1 MWDVIGH
8 SWAVDFLKQSLARRR
23 LAHAYLLLG
32 PAQIGKR
39 TLALELAKALNCL
52 AEEEERPCGECLAC
66 HKIAHSSHPDVR
78 VVEPQDGSLKID
90 QIRQLQREI
99 ALTPHEGR
107 YRVVILR
114 SFDQATTEASNCLLK
129 TLEEPPPQVVLCITA
144 PDRSS
149 LLPTIVSRCQLLNLR
164 PLSLGTVESALR
176 KRWGAGQERAT
187 LLARL
192 SGGRLGWAVQAYQ
205 EPSILEHRTSHL
217 DSLVKLLDEPRVP
230 RFGYAQKVS
239 RTPEA
244 VSSILETWLSWWRDL
259 LLVHEGKGAEITG
272 KDRSEE
278 ITAYASRYSLSQIH
292 GALEAIRTAQKH
304 LERNANL
311 RLTMEVL
318 LLSLPF
324 NEAASSPPPLR
335 GRRLSSACGDFGTP
349 G

>member
-1 MWDVIGH
+1 MWDMIGH
-8 SWAVDFLKQSLARRR
+8 SWALDYLKRSLANSR

-52 AEEEERPCGECLAC
+52 AQEEERPCGECLAC

-107 YRVVILR
+107 YRVAVLR
-114 SFDQATTEASNCLLK
+114 SFNHATTEASNCLLK

-144 PDRSS
+144 PDTSS
-149 LLPTIVSRCQLLNLR
+149 LLPTIVSRCQLLKLR
-164 PLSLGTVESALR
+164 PLSLEAVESALIE
-176 KRWGAGQERAT
+176 RWGVEQQRAA

-192 SGGRLGWAVQAYQ
+192 SSGRLGWAVEAYQ
-205 EPSILEHRTSHL
+205 EPSILQHRASCL
-217 DSLVKLLDEPRVP
+217 DSLVRLLDEPRVP
-230 RFGYAQKVS
+230 RFVYARKTS
-239 RTPEA
+239 RSSES

-259 LLVHEGKGAEITG
+259 LLAHEGKATEIAG
-272 KDRSEE
+272 HDRAEE
-278 ITAYASRYSLSQIH
+278 IAAYASRYSLSQIH
-292 GALEAIRTAQKH
+292 GALEAIRTAQQR
-304 LERNANL
+304 LEWNANL

-318 LLSLPF
+318 LLSFPF
-324 NEAASSPPPLR
+324 NREAS
-335 GRRLSSACGDFGTP
+335 
-349 G
+349 